1 MCSTLKGR
9 FIEATTNFQ
18 HTVSSVGNATI
29 LYRNQWVRILMEPHE
44 KNTDSFY
51 LEVEVFLAD
60 QETEDHTNSSV
71 ELEKIIEHLEYL
83 RSLREHGFELC
94 IIGSGC
100 IFCASKVIE
109 GTPKDNLFSA
119 LVPP

>member
-1 MCSTLKGR
+1 MCSTLKGK

-18 HTVSSVGNATI
+18 HSVTSVGNASV
-29 LYRNQWVRILMEPHE
+29 LYRNQWVRIMMEPHE
-44 KNTDSFY
+44 EQTDCFH
-51 LEVEVFLAD
+51 LEVEVFLSEQD
-60 QETEDHTNSSV
+60 TEDHTDSSV
-71 ELEKIIEHLEYL
+71 EFDTIIEHLEYL

-100 IFCASKVIE
+100 IFCASKVIQ